1 MNEVYTITSDSGDE
15 YKLQFTT
22 DRSGVIADALLNF
35 LESKGIEVVEIGLAR
50 VKGQNVTNHHVLG
63 QIEECVA
70 DLLRKHQN
78 VILSFF
84 VTLFIL
90 SPRKREYLYKNIAV
104 DFFLRCSTDMLLS
117 TISMIYVTTLLK

>member
-63 QIEECVA
+63 RIEECVA

-117 TISMIYVTTLLK
+117 TISMIYVTTLSK

>member
-78 VILSFF
+78 VILIFF

>member
-117 TISMIYVTTLLK
+117 TISMIYVTTLSK

>member
-78 VILSFF
+78 VILIFF

-117 TISMIYVTTLLK
+117 TISMIYVTTLSK